1 MHLIRL
7 LIAGKGPSWPWN
19 YGS

>member
-7 LIAGKGPSWPWN
+7 LITGKEPSWPWT